1 VSEIER
7 YLDELF
13 DRLAGHG
20 AAGRRALTEVEDHLR
35 TAATDA
41 VASGLAVDQAEHAA
55 VTRFGSPAMVARQ
68 MRSADGATRRNRASS
83 AAWLLAGLAL
93 VGLGTAYLVSSRR
106 MVLQPQDCAVLLT
119 SSCYIRDHL
128 ANSTASAVIA
138 AAAGTALLLARWLAV
153 RYARLAPAR
162 RGFAF
167 TAVLMLVLTAVFLG
181 IMGWPPVLHVL
192 FLSGRPSAILI
203 AVALID
209 CVAVAVSLA
218 DSRPRQHLP

>member
-1 VSEIER
+1 MSEIER

-13 DRLAGHG
+13 DRLAGQG

-93 VGLGTAYLVSSRR
+93 VGLGTAYLVSARR
-106 MVLQPQDCAVLLT
+106 ILQPQDCPVLLT
-119 SSCYIRDHL
+119 SSCYMRDHL

-181 IMGWPPVLHVL
+181 IMGWPPVLHVM
-192 FLSGRPSAILI
+192 FMQGRPSAILI

-218 DSRPRQHLP
+218 DSRPREHLP

>member
-1 VSEIER
+1 
-7 YLDELF
+7 
-13 DRLAGHG
+13 
-20 AAGRRALTEVEDHLR
+20 
-35 TAATDA
+35 
-41 VASGLAVDQAEHAA
+41 
-55 VTRFGSPAMVARQ
+55 M
-68 MRSADGATRRNRASS
+68 
-83 AAWLLAGLAL
+83 
-93 VGLGTAYLVSSRR
+93 
-106 MVLQPQDCAVLLT
+106 
-119 SSCYIRDHL
+119 RDHL
-128 ANSTASAVIA
+128 ANSAASAVIA

-218 DSRPRQHLP
+218 DSRPRHYLP

>member
-1 VSEIER
+1 MSEIER

-13 DRLAGHG
+13 DRLAGQG
-20 AAGRRALTEVEDHLR
+20 AAGRRVLTEAEDHLR
-35 TAATDA
+35 TAAADA
-41 VASGLAVDQAEHAA
+41 VASGLPAAQAEHLA
-55 VTRFGSPAMVARQ
+55 VTRFGSPAIVARKT
-68 MRSADGATRRNRASS
+68 RSADGARRRNRAVS

-93 VGLGTAYLVSSRR
+93 VALGTAYLVSARR
-106 MVLQPQDCAVLLT
+106 IVLQPPDCAVFLA
-119 SSCYIRDHL
+119 SSCYWRNHL
-128 ANSTASAVIA
+128 ANGTASAMIA
-138 AAAGTALLLARWLAV
+138 AAAGTGLLLGRWLAI

-181 IMGWPPVLHVL
+181 IMGWPPVLHVM
-192 FLSGRPSAILI
+192 FMQGRPSAILI

-218 DSRPRQHLP
+218 DSRPREHLP